1 MKLSEYLY
9 KKIYAEPW
17 PRHVTIEIIEEWIK
31 EYNERLNK
39 NRIPLKYETK

>member
-17 PRHVTIEIIEEWIK
+17 PRHVTEEIIEEWIK